1 MDSTVGGVSIMLILF
16 AIGLVCVVGL
26 LFILAKARRR
36 RSAGM
41 LPVLT
46 AGVAAQNSGLQESSL
61 KTNIKSCPTCHST
74 YTDATLRYCL
84 VDGAS
89 LEDATA
95 SALSN
100 DPAATIKINNRGDSK
115 LAPTV
120 QYQPEMKD
128 DKGNV

>member
-1 MDSTVGGVSIMLILF
+1 MLILI
-16 AIGLVCVVGL
+16 AIGLVCVVGI
-26 LFILAKARRR
+26 LFMLAKARRG
-36 RSAGM
+36 RSAVM
-41 LPVLT
+41 LPVLA
-46 AGVAAQNSGLQESSL
+46 AGVAAHNSGLQESSL
-61 KTNIKSCPTCHST
+61 KANIKSCPTCHST

-95 SALSN
+95 STLSY

-120 QYQPEMKD
+120 QYHPEMKD
-128 DKGNV
+128 DKGKV